1 METSRGSVGRAAA
14 ACLVAAACAAGATA
28 CSNTGPGSSAERP
41 ASAAD
46 LRPDLSSGEVTDRDL
61 VMAEQLGAPDDTVS
75 SLREGTWPSSI
86 SRKNVRYAEAAED
99 YLRLRYGT
107 SFAAY
112 DCFISTWIIQD
123 YNVVNLRAT
132 EGEHEGESCRVEVW
146 DADDPRWR
154 DDWLPRLVAPE
165 LEATVSAA
173 AEPVLEGLPE
183 GTWASLVHVS
193 TETTVSSRVEGTTVA
208 EVGNGVHVGLSV
220 YVSDSCPLGDDELDS
235 VFDQLMEAERATG
248 SDVSIYLRR
257 IQGPDDGQ
265 DFTMEYVAGR
275 PENTEPLWERWG
287 EVNKNEHPY
296 P

>member
-28 CSNTGPGSSAERP
+28 CSNTGPGSPAERP

-61 VMAEQLGAPDDTVS
+61 AMAEALGAPQDVMDG
-75 SLREGTWPSSI
+75 LRAGKWKGTSQ
-86 SRKNVRYAEAAED
+86 RKVRYAEAAED
-99 YLRLRYGT
+99 YLHLRYGT

-112 DCFISTWIIQD
+112 DCIVSTWIIQD
-123 YNVVNLRAT
+123 YSTITLRAT
-132 EGEHEGESCRVEVW
+132 EGEYEGESCRVQIW
-146 DADDPRWR
+146 DTDDPRWR

-183 GTWASLVHVS
+183 GTWASSVHVS

-235 VFDQLMEAERATG
+235 VFDQLMEAERTTG
-248 SDVSIYLRR
+248 LDVTIYLRR
-257 IQGPDDGQ
+257 IQGPDDGRA
-265 DFTMEYVAGR
+265 FTMEYVSGR
-275 PENTEPLWERWG
+275 PEGTEPLWERWG